1 MLVSSRTP
9 NRCRLL
15 ICIVADSDSVW
26 QRELAEEYANS
37 ANFSDGEIYRKIHQY
52 SSEQDK
58 FAEKK
63 WWARLTKKKSEF
75 LYRFFKHK
83 RFPAAFNALTD
94 IPGIWDGLNI
104 GVLDKMMALKC
115 DEVSDE
121 GVYERPRS
129 DFS

>member
-1 MLVSSRTP
+1 MVSHRTP
-9 NRCRLL
+9 SQHGQL
-15 ICIVADSDSVW
+15 IYFAVDSDPIW

-37 ANFSDGEIYRKIHQY
+37 TNFSDGEIYRKIYQY
-52 SSEQDK
+52 ILEQDK
-58 FAEKK
+58 LAEKK

-75 LYRFFKHK
+75 LNRFFKHK

-115 DEVSDE
+115 DEVSNQ
-121 GVYERPRS
+121 GVYGRHRS
-129 DFS
+129 DFP